1 MVPKNCLNDE
11 GGGVLVCWMVMCD
24 ASDVMGH
31 DRWIA
36 QLSNALPRMGQHTTS
51 KAYSHIF
58 EIQRS
63 KITLQT

>member
-1 MVPKNCLNDE
+1 MI
-11 GGGVLVCWMVMCD
+11 VMCD